1 MNEEVLPEEE
11 KSFFFYSL
19 YFIGSIVI
27 NLACVSLHEGG
38 HALIYLFQGYKVS
51 FHFTKADP
59 INGIE
64 TVLGAAGGLT
74 INIVFALLFCLL
86 FTKYKNI
93 VFYMVIAGNTLFSRV
108 IVGVPMISRGRAFE
122 DESLIGNSV
131 NINPLFIEVFIWVV
145 LASIF
150 IIATRT
156 LIIQNSK
163 RHSKYIILLTIIAC
177 VISLVVVAPL
187 DAKGI

>member
-1 MNEEVLPEEE
+1 MKEKALPEGER
-11 KSFFFYSL
+11 SFFFYLL
-19 YFIGSIVI
+19 YFIASIVI
-27 NLACVSLHEGG
+27 NLSCVSIHESG

-74 INIVFALLFCLL
+74 FNIFFALLFCVL

-93 VFYMVIAGNTLFSRV
+93 VFYMVIAGNTLFSR
-108 IVGVPMISRGRAFE
+108 IIIGMPMIFSGKAFE
-122 DESLIGNSV
+122 DETVIGKSV
-131 NINPLFIEVFIWVV
+131 NINPLIIEVFIWVA

-150 IIATRT
+150 IVATRM

-163 RHSKYIILLTIIAC
+163 KHSKYILFLTIIAC
-177 VISLVVVAPL
+177 IISLVVVAPL